1 MTRSGQRGAR
11 ILLPTLILL
20 GIVLGSAIRS
30 VWAIDPDASL
40 YVGLGRSL
48 AAGDGY
54 ALDGVPHTKYPPGL
68 PLLLA
73 GVTRVAD
80 AEAYALIHAGLV
92 LG

>member
-40 YVGLGRSL
+40 YVGLGRLRS
-48 AAGDGY
+48 A
-54 ALDGVPHTKYPPGL
+54 
-68 PLLLA
+68 
-73 GVTRVAD
+73 
-80 AEAYALIHAGLV
+80 
-92 LG
+92 